1 MANSNG
7 RGPMSDDSQTHG
19 RDVVRVYEH
28 LVAQDRWIGVAY
40 DRAGGAL
47 VATASRGTRASTRE
61 ALEQAALRVLAGPSA
76 KGATSA
82 NGRATIR
89 APKARTRRAGSASAC
104 VPRP

>member
-1 MANSNG
+1 
-7 RGPMSDDSQTHG
+7 MSDDSQTHG

-61 ALEQAALRVLAGPSA
+61 ALEQAALRVPAGPSA
-76 KGATSA
+76 KGGTSANKGATSA

-89 APKARTRRAGSASAC
+89 SPKARERRVGSAS
-104 VPRP
+104 PT